1 MEHMSDKKKTKA
13 DVEKELEETTE
24 QLQKV
29 SVAYQQLLVSNQ
41 SLNLLVSK
49 YEETINLLTARILE
63 SRQQQG

>member
-29 SVAYQQLLVSNQ
+29 SVAYQQLLVANQ

>member
-1 MEHMSDKKKTKA
+1 MSDKKKTKA

-29 SVAYQQLLVSNQ
+29 SVAYQQLLVANQ